1 MSLVLLE
8 TSLIKRPFFS
18 KLVEICKIKG
28 LIENCRL
35 IIIDFANSWKFS
47 KFPTSLI
54 GYVSIGVEKYPL
66 TVHLVVE
73 PLSFIDAAFQ
83 EEEGPLTVSLAV
95 EEVTLVLAVEGQI
108 LESFYSGGAKT
119 LVVFSHLFY
128 CWEVR
133 FFLYLKGSLLLK
145 RRDLF

>member
-1 MSLVLLE
+1 M
-8 TSLIKRPFFS
+8 
-18 KLVEICKIKG
+18 
-28 LIENCRL
+28 
-35 IIIDFANSWKFS
+35 
-47 KFPTSLI
+47 
-54 GYVSIGVEKYPL
+54 
-66 TVHLVVE
+66 HLVVE

-128 CWEVR
+128 C
-133 FFLYLKGSLLLK
+133 
-145 RRDLF
+145 